1 MTMADN
7 YLPVKQLGNGT
18 TVEFS
23 FSWRAIAKTFV
34 KVYLESVATGEQVLQ
49 VEGSDYTLT
58 LTDSGGVV
66 EFDSAPTSENYAL
79 ITRDI
84 PLEQGTPYRTSKG
97 FDGRVVEDSFD
108 IGTGQIQAL
117 NDKLARCLVF
127 PVGSS
132 SRDVT
137 LPVPLEG
144 KALLWGS
151 DGNISN
157 STDDFD
163 DIVTDAT
170 AQAVLAQGYATA
182 SAGSASTATTQAGLA
197 EDAKGAALVA
207 QSAAEA
213 AAASIDF
220 ADFSALDDG
229 APLASG
235 DKFVIER
242 SGTGDKQKLSGSDAG
257 AGLTPFLDVNG
268 QTAKTVSVDA
278 DELILSDSEDTNAIK
293 KLALSDLKTY
303 IGAGGGGAWEVVD
316 DYTVP
321 ASPAVTSIEYTG
333 LSPSATSVYK
343 LLTVADDGSVGFQF
357 STDDGSNWLSGANSY
372 TSNGTDLTMVFFSTA
387 NSEVDILGVGATS
400 VYPRVQVRSQAS
412 FSSVA
417 TAVSERY
424 GGYKSAISA
433 NAFRILGTSGG
444 GELAVGSR
452 YVLLKLTEE

>member
-242 SGTGDKQKLSGSDAG
+242 SGTKYNLDYDDLPTGVSTFVELTDTPSDYTDAASKFLKVNAGGDAVEFVAHTIYADPLTTSGDILYRGSSSTTRLPKGIDGQFLTLASGLPAWSD
-257 AGLTPFLDVNG
+257 P
-268 QTAKTVSVDA
+268 TVSVYTGTDA
-278 DELILSDSEDTNAIK
+278 NNL
-293 KLALSDLKTY
+293 TY
-303 IGAGGGGAWEVVD
+303 PIGTFFLIGAG
-316 DYTVP
+316 
-321 ASPAVTSIEYTG
+321 
-333 LSPSATSVYK
+333 
-343 LLTVADDGSVGFQF
+343 AD
-357 STDDGSNWLSGANSY
+357 
-372 TSNGTDLTMVFFSTA
+372 
-387 NSEVDILGVGATS
+387 VGARNSNSTI
-400 VYPRVQVRSQAS
+400 YL
-412 FSSVA
+412 SS
-417 TAVSERY
+417 TNRY
-424 GGYKSAISA
+424 S
-433 NAFRILGTSGG
+433 LTSGG
-444 GELAVGSR
+444 SAVTGTCGSYGAGTSLSISLQQR
-452 YVLLKLTEE
+452 KA